1 MGRLIEWKLG
11 NDNRA
16 VQPGSP
22 ARRSRA
28 AQRPS
33 AILATRFNGGYLV
46 NLVLAIVNPWCS
58 LKKQSSTVGTVEL
71 CLVEVNLQTS
81 QGVRWPQGLQSMMA
95 FNIRQ

>member
-33 AILATRFNGGYLV
+33 AILATRFNGGVFGEPSIGHRESLV
-46 NLVLAIVNPWCS
+46 FIEKAKLNRRHGRALL
-58 LKKQSSTVGTVEL
+58 G
-71 CLVEVNLQTS
+71 
-81 QGVRWPQGLQSMMA
+81 
-95 FNIRQ
+95 